1 MSSEIKLGV
10 VEFHTPRNKA
20 LIDDFYTCV
29 NSLPGFIIDV
39 WLMDI
44 ASVLAKH
51 GYEMKVFKQ

>member
-10 VEFHTPRNKA
+10 VEFHTPKNNE
-20 LIDDFYTCV
+20 LVSDFFDCV
-29 NSLPGFIIDV
+29 DGLGGFTVDV